1 MPDNWGFVIAAY
13 ALALVVFSGYWRRL
27 ARREREVAALGSA
40 ARNNGAGRSRQPSET
55 AHPRLDPGKGPS
67 LQ

>member
-13 ALALVVFSGYWRRL
+13 ALAVVVFGAYWRRL
-27 ARREREVAALGSA
+27 ARRERELAALGKA
-40 ARNNGAGRSRQPSET
+40 VRNDRASRSHQPSEP
-55 AHPRLDPGKGPS
+55 AHPRPDPSKGPS